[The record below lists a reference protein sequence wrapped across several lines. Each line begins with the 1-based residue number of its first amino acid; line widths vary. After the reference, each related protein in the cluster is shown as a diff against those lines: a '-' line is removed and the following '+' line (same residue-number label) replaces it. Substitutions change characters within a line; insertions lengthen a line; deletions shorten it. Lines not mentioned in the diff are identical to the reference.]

1 MKFKYNL
8 SKKNYERIVRRT
20 NSKNNLY
27 YVIAGSLVFLFFI
40 RNLVLDNFM
49 ITLIL
54 YLVACLIIY
63 GAVELVTI
71 LTSKLLVRLNEKGLG
86 VKYGTYECA
95 LTKEKFTEKLENTEI
110 SIELKDIVRTNKLK
124 NTYEVMTKKMII
136 VFNKGLFENQDDY
149 DKVVQFFENNI
160 KKQNK
165 KSKNA

>member
-40 RNLVLDNFM
+40 RNLVLDNFL

-54 YLVACLIIY
+54 YLLACLIIY

-71 LTSKLLVRLNEKGLG
+71 LTSKLLVKINEKGLG
-86 VKYGTYECA
+86 VKYGTYDCT
-95 LTKEKFTEKLENTEI
+95 LTKDKFTEKTGDTEI
-110 SIELKDIVRTNKLK
+110 SIELKDIVKTIRLK
-124 NTYEVMTKKMII
+124 NTYEVITKKMII
-136 VFNKGLFENQDDY
+136 VFNKGLFENQEDY

-165 KSKNA
+165 KLKNA